1 MSGMLGGD
9 IRRRRRFIRRE
20 EYESYVAPGDVITSD
35 SGCLRGHGTLIR
47 RGQVVAS
54 ISGIVEWMDKL
65 VTVRPL
71 GTRYVAATAAIGDI
85 VVGRVTEVVLGRGQR
100 WKLDIQSQ
108 QEAHLLLSAINIDGS
123 ARERRWTEEHADL
136 EMRSYFTEDDLVVA
150 EVQKVYED
158 GALHL
163 HTKSKKYG
171 KLTEGQLLNVPPTL
185 VKRQKQHFHTLRCGG
200 CNVRVILAT
209 NGLIWIAPDRP
220 DTGAGDG
227 SADRS
232 AGIAADS
239 PCTPAEREAIC
250 RVHNAI
256 KALVAVF
263 VLITP
268 ASIEATVDTS
278 LSLGLDAAA
287 MLVGS
292 SAQSVRLTAAAR
304 GAFGGYT
311 SMRGPHATEE

>member
-1 MSGMLGGD
+1 MWGLGN
-9 IRRRRRFIRRE
+9 RRRRAIRRE
-20 EYESYVAPGDVITSD
+20 EYQSYVAPGDIITSD
-35 SGCLRGHGTLIR
+35 SDCLRGHGTFIR
-47 RGQVVAS
+47 RGNVVAS

-123 ARERRWTEEHADL
+123 ARDRRWTEQHADL
-136 EMRSYFTEDDLVVA
+136 KMRSYFAEDDLVVA

-171 KLTEGQLLNVPPTL
+171 KLTDGQVLMVPPTL
-185 VKRQKQHFHTLRCGG
+185 VKRQKHHFHILQCGG
-200 CNVRVILAT
+200 CSVRVILAT
-209 NGLIWIAPDRP
+209 NGMIWISPNRQDVG
-220 DTGAGDG
+220 TGSGNRDG
-227 SADRS
+227 SAP
-232 AGIAADS
+232 ATEAS
-239 PCTPAEREAIC
+239 PDEREAIC

-268 ASIEATVDTS
+268 ATIESTVDAS
-278 LSLGLDAAA
+278 FSLGLDAAS
-287 MLVGS
+287 MLAGS
-292 SAQSVRLTAAAR
+292 SAQSLRLTAAAR
-304 GAFGGYT
+304 GTFVK
-311 SMRGPHATEE
+311 EE

>member
-1 MSGMLGGD
+1 MPGMLGPES
-9 IRRRRRFIRRE
+9 RRRRRLIHRE
-20 EYESYVAPGDVITSD
+20 EYESYTSPGDVVTSD
-35 SGCLRGHGTLIR
+35 TDCLRGHGTFVR

-108 QEAHLLLSAINIDGS
+108 QDAHLLLSAINIDGS

-150 EVQKVYED
+150 EVQKIYED

-171 KLTEGQLLNVPPTL
+171 KLTEGQLLAVPPTL

-200 CNVRVILAT
+200 CNARVILAT
-209 NGLIWIAPDRP
+209 NGLIWIAPDRSSLS
-220 DTGAGDG
+220 AGDSSG
-227 SADRS
+227 ASRSGEADT
-232 AGIAADS
+232 DS
-239 PCTPAEREAIC
+239 PCTPAERQAIC

-268 ASIEATVDTS
+268 ASIEATVDTA
-278 LSLGLDAAA
+278 LSMGLDAAA
-287 MLVGS
+287 MLAGS
-292 SAQSVRLTAAAR
+292 SAQTLQLTAAAR
-304 GAFGGYT
+304 GVSSAPSLGRAFV
-311 SMRGPHATEE
+311 AEE

>member
-1 MSGMLGGD
+1 MLGPAN
-9 IRRRRRFIRRE
+9 RRRRRAIHRE
-20 EYESYVAPGDVITSD
+20 EYESYVAPGGVITSD
-35 SGCLRGHGTLIR
+35 SDCLRGHGTFIR

-123 ARERRWTEEHADL
+123 ARDRRWTEEHADL
-136 EMRSYFTEDDLVVA
+136 EMRSYFAEDDLVVA

-171 KLTEGQLLNVPPTL
+171 KLTEGQLLMVPPTL
-185 VKRQKQHFHTLRCGG
+185 VKRQKQHFHTLQCGG
-200 CNVRVILAT
+200 CSVSVILAT
-209 NGLIWIAPDRP
+209 NGLIWIAPNRR
-220 DTGAGDG
+220 DTGVADANG
-227 SADRS
+227 DRS
-232 AGIAADS
+232 APAMEADS
-239 PCTPAEREAIC
+239 PCTPAEREAVC

-292 SAQSVRLTAAAR
+292 SAQSMRLTATAR
-304 GAFGGYT
+304 GAF
-311 SMRGPHATEE
+311 ATEE